1 MSRGTQNGKHAAT
14 PPPQCRCAIYT
25 RKSSEEGLKQ
35 EFNSLDAQREAA
47 EAYIASQ
54 RNEGWTALPD
64 RYDDGGFSGGNVD
77 RPGLKSLMADIEAG
91 KIDCVVVYKV
101 DRLSRSLMDFAR
113 LMEVFDR
120 HKVSFV
126 SVTQHFNTTHSM
138 GRLTL
143 NILLSFA
150 QFEREIIGE
159 RIRDKIAAAKKRGKW
174 GGGPPPFGYDVDRSN
189 GSPRLVVNPAEASR
203 VRHIFERYLELGSL
217 LSVGEDLCKRGWK
230 TKSWRTKAG
239 VVRGGVEW
247 DRHSVYCTLTN
258 PIYMGKVVHK
268 GETYQGQHEAIVE
281 EEMFRRAHV
290 LMQKNSRT
298 RGNELRNQFGALL
311 RKLLY
316 CKGCGSAMVHT
327 FTRRGNKAYRYYVCC
342 NAIKKGR
349 ARCQTGSL
357 PALEIEKAVVEQ
369 IRCVGQDQ
377 SVLEETLSASRAQ
390 ADAAIEQLDAEL
402 RIVNRGLGRNHAEIR
417 RLATTEPASSASAGR
432 ITDLNDQIR
441 EAERRASEIGAAVE
455 RHRAEV
461 LSAEDL
467 HAAFADF
474 DNVWTALAPREQ
486 VRMLQLLINKVVY
499 DALDSSIEVSFYPS
513 GVKALAGGAV
523 EGPEAQA

>member
-1 MSRGTQNGKHAAT
+1 MSRNSQNGKHAA
-14 PPPQCRCAIYT
+14 PPTSQCRCAIYT

-47 EAYIASQ
+47 EAYVASQ
-54 RNEGWTALPD
+54 KNEGWSALPD

-217 LSVGEDLCKRGWK
+217 LEVGVDLSKRGWTTK
-230 TKSWRTKAG
+230 TWRTKAG

-247 DRHSVYCTLTN
+247 DRHSVYCTLKN

-281 EEMFRRAHV
+281 EETFRRVHV
-290 LMQKNSRT
+290 LMQKNSRA
-298 RGNELRNQFGALL
+298 RGNEQRNQFGALL

-369 IRCVGQDQ
+369 IRCVGQDR
-377 SVLEETLSASRAQ
+377 SVLAETLSASRAQ
-390 ADAAIEQLDAEL
+390 ADAAIEQLEAEL

-432 ITDLNDQIR
+432 ISDLNDQIR
-441 EAERRASEIGAAVE
+441 EADRRASEITTTVD

-461 LSAEDL
+461 LSPADL
-467 HAAFADF
+467 QAAFADF

-486 VRMLQLLINKVVY
+486 VKMLQLLINKVVF
-499 DALDSSIEVSFYPS
+499 DALESSIEVSFYPS
-513 GVKALAGGAV
+513 GVKALAGGAAD
-523 EGPEAQA
+523 GSEATT